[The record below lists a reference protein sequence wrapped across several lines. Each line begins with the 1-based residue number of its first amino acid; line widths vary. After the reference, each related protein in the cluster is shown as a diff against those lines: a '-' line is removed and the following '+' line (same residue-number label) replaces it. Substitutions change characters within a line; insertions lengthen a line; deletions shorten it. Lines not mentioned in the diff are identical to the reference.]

1 MSLPACL
8 NNTPVLTAKMLSN
21 QSNRKVLYAFSDNS
35 EICFLDKKDMILNQ
49 IEACEKLLKF
59 IMDYGDRKTVENE
72 IEELKTSLDFLD

>member
-1 MSLPACL
+1 
-8 NNTPVLTAKMLSN
+8 
-21 QSNRKVLYAFSDNS
+21 
-35 EICFLDKKDMILNQ
+35 MILNQ